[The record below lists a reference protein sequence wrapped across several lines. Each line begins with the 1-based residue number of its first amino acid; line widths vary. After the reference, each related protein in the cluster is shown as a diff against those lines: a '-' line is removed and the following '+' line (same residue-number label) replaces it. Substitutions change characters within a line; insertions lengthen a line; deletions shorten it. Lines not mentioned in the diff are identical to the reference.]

1 MTANVISY
9 KRLSLGG
16 DISKGPQ
23 DVPFN
28 DTHYPAASWNGVP
41 YLKALE
47 LVNDWNH
54 RSNGNTGNVARSVYW
69 IA

>member
-1 MTANVISY
+1 MTTMVTSY

-16 DISKGPQ
+16 DRSKGPQ

-28 DTHYPAASWNGVP
+28 DTHYPFASQNGVP

-47 LVNDWNH
+47 LVNEWNRNSH
-54 RSNGNTGNVARSVYW
+54 DACRCVYW
-69 IA
+69 IGR